1 MAEFTLVP
9 PVEQHQAEQTT
20 NETHIKEETGDTGW
34 QQDGQENVLYQE
46 TYNENQEIYDYFG
59 ATQPYVIRRNDT
71 CISWEQTTGTKRQ
84 QEMHDVNFPPPDT
97 TSTSQVQ
104 ESKGDFE
111 RHAFKHTGEK
121 PYMCRE
127 CGYRTAKKF
136 NFSQHIRIHTGERPY
151 KCVQCEYS
159 ATQKQ
164 NLKQH
169 RLYKH
174 SRERPYKCGHCD
186 YSTADKSTLDKHLR
200 KHTGEKPYMCGECGF
215 RTTRKSVLNVHA
227 RMHTG
232 EKPYKCDQCDFS
244 AAAKGNLDQHVATHT
259 GERPYMCGECGY
271 RATQKST
278 LSVHMRTHTGVK
290 PYNCHLCNYSAARKS
305 HLTIHITRRHAKK
318 KTIYKRDKRTAY
330 DSVPSDVK
338 VSSPSSYHVNC
349 SLNLYLSMV
358 ATL

>member
-34 QQDGQENVLYQE
+34 QQDEQENVLYQE

-84 QEMHDVNFPPPDT
+84 QEMHDVNFPPPDN

-151 KCVQCEYS
+151 KCDQCEYS

-174 SRERPYKCGHCD
+174 TAVEKGPTSVAIVTILLQTNPLWTSILE
-186 YSTADKSTLDKHLR
+186 STPVRNPT
-200 KHTGEKPYMCGECGF
+200 C
-215 RTTRKSVLNVHA
+215 V
-227 RMHTG
+227 
-232 EKPYKCDQCDFS
+232 
-244 AAAKGNLDQHVATHT
+244 GNAGLGQH
-259 GERPYMCGECGY
+259 G
-271 RATQKST
+271 S
-278 LSVHMRTHTGVK
+278 LS
-290 PYNCHLCNYSAARKS
+290 
-305 HLTIHITRRHAKK
+305 
-318 KTIYKRDKRTAY
+318 
-330 DSVPSDVK
+330 
-338 VSSPSSYHVNC
+338 
-349 SLNLYLSMV
+349 
-358 ATL
+358 